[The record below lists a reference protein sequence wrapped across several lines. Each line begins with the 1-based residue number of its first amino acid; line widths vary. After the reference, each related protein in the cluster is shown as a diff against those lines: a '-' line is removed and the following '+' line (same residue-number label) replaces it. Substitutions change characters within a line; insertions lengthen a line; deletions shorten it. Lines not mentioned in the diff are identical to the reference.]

1 MAKRKGSISW
11 RRSEAAQEAF
21 ARSQNKHSG
30 LMHRAGIANAGKT
43 PPDPDLWIS
52 ENYHKRVYDLQ
63 KQQRRI
69 LPPKY
74 RAKIW
79 KMVTE
84 LFARKYDKG

>member
-1 MAKRKGSISW
+1 MSNYKSKTP
-11 RRSEAAQEAF
+11 EEAF

-30 LMHRAGIANAGKT
+30 LMYRAGTANAGKT

-52 ENYHKRVYDLQ
+52 EHYHQRVYDLQ

-79 KMVTE
+79 KSVSE